1 MGELLDGARWK
12 LRAAELAGEMLP
24 ESVSLE
30 ALGENY
36 RNERSP
42 D

>member
-12 LRAAELAGEMLP
+12 LRGAELAGEMLP

-36 RNERSP
+36 RNEWSP